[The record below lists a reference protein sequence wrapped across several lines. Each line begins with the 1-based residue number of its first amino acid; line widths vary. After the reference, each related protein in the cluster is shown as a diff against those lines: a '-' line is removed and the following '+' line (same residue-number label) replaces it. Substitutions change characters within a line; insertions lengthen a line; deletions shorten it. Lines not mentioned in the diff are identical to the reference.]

1 MRKPP
6 GYQRI
11 RHDRASWHLA
21 CSGIFGKAPRNVG
34 AYRRIQQGGLTMR
47 KKIFRQM
54 AVSGLL
60 AAALFVSVAPVLAAG
75 LTPEEQK
82 QLVFIREEEKLAR
95 DVYIAMYETWG
106 SLVFS
111 DIKASEQNHMDAVLR
126 LLVKYGIP
134 DPASAQ
140 IGVFNDAN
148 LQELYQKLVAQG
160 QTSLLGAMMAGAW
173 IEEADIR
180 DLRAA
185 IDGTTK
191 TDLRRVYGNLEEG
204 SGNHLRAFVSH
215 IEALTGQRYVAQIL
229 PQDEVDEILG
239 R

>member
-1 MRKPP
+1 
-6 GYQRI
+6 
-11 RHDRASWHLA
+11 
-21 CSGIFGKAPRNVG
+21 
-34 AYRRIQQGGLTMR
+34 MR

>member
-1 MRKPP
+1 
-6 GYQRI
+6 
-11 RHDRASWHLA
+11 LA
-21 CSGIFGKAPRNVG
+21 CSGIVGKAPRNVG
-34 AYRRIQQGGLTMR
+34 ADRRIQQGGLTMR
-47 KKIFRQM
+47 KKICRQM
-54 AVSGLL
+54 AVAGLL

-75 LTPEEQK
+75 LTPEEQE

-111 DIKASEQNHMDAVLR
+111 DIKASEQKHMDAVLR

-140 IGVFNDAN
+140 IGVFNDPN
-148 LQELYQKLVAQG
+148 LKELYRKLVAQG
-160 QTSLLGAMMAGAW
+160 LTSLLGAMMAGAW
-173 IEEADIR
+173 IEETDIR

-204 SGNHLRAFVSH
+204 SGNHLRAFASH
-215 IEALTGQRYVAQIL
+215 IEALTGARYVAQVL
-229 PQDEVDEILG
+229 SQEEVDEILG